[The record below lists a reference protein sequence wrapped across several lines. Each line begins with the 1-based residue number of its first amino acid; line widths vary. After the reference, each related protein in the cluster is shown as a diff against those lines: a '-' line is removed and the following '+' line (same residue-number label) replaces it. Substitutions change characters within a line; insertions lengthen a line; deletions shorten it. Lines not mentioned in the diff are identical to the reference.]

1 MPPPTRSDRNV
12 SPFPAIATYPAI
24 PHLSFNGEFAAPEF
38 TALLPDSPWVYFD
51 AAANTFRSERF
62 SLSGDRHLPGDPA
75 PELQRGIRRTR
86 VYRAAPRQPLG
97 IFRCRRQH
105 VQIGTFLPFRR
116 SPLTRRSRT

>member
-51 AAANTFRSERF
+51 AAANTFILSAASNFMTSATTLQADNSINAGISSRIATLPAGFTHRTILTFGPGINQTFRSEER
-62 SLSGDRHLPGDPA
+62 
-75 PELQRGIRRTR
+75 RGGKDCTW
-86 VYRAAPRQPLG
+86 
-97 IFRCRRQH
+97 
-105 VQIGTFLPFRR
+105 
-116 SPLTRRSRT
+116 